1 MKDKQPLSIWSPFQQ
16 YTETFL
22 NNPWTNWHRFFNPMT
37 SIQRT
42 LNAQFFPVHVNW
54 RNYED
59 VGVEAHVLS
68 EVGSYGK
75 QLSIILSVLDV
86 LLARLDRSD
95 LMPRERLCLDR
106 FYELR
111 QQVEA
116 AITEYR
122 GPREQDM
129 VRSDFDQFVADL
141 RLLERTDP
149 ETYRIYVNR
158 LQQVFAFDPA
168 AAADGNGFQA

>member
-22 NNPWTNWHRFFNPMT
+22 NNPWTNWYRFFNPMT

-59 VGVEAHVLS
+59 AGVEAHVLS

-111 QQVEA
+111 QQVNA
-116 AITEYR
+116 AITDYR
-122 GPREQDM
+122 GSRQQDM
-129 VRSDFDQFVADL
+129 VRSDFDRFVADL

-158 LQQVFAFDPA
+158 LQQVFAFDPV
-168 AAADGNGFQA
+168 AADGNGFQV